1 MDKRKRLGL
10 KCEYHVDSTRLSNDS
25 KSSVI
30 ANAAFVC
37 GVVVFAF
44 VVKQVVEAVA

>member
-10 KCEYHVDSTRLSNDS
+10 KCEYNTDSTRSLNDG

-37 GVVVFAF
+37 GVVVFAY